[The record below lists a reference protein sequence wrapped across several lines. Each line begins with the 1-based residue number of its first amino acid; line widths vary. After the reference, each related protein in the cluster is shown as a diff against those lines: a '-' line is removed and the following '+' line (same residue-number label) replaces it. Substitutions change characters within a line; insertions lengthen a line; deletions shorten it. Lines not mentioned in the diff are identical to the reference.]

1 MYVKKSWRIEF
12 ADQTHILEYNAVY
25 GYKLWLNTLRF
36 VLLWETY
43 EMCRVLT
50 SPDSQIR
57 LCVRQFS
64 FQSCSKLF
72 YNFYQPQ
79 ITILIQQL
87 SCRRASGWWLQQMH
101 HLTYRQTDRQT
112 DRQCGHMLM
121 CVCLC
126 VSSRCISWQTDIQT
140 DRQTD
145 IQTVQVHANVC
156 V

>member
-1 MYVKKSWRIEF
+1 MR
-12 ADQTHILEYNAVY
+12 N
-25 GYKLWLNTLRF
+25 LRN
-36 VLLWETY
+36 VPSSNIT
-43 EMCRVLT
+43 
-50 SPDSQIR
+50 DSQIR

-112 DRQCGHMLM
+112 D
-121 CVCLC
+121 
-126 VSSRCISWQTDIQT
+126 
-140 DRQTD
+140 
-145 IQTVQVHANVC
+145 IQTVRAHANVC
-156 V
+156 VFVRL